1 MMGSSEEEGYEYRVS
16 SSREKRRDHVSDIFG
31 ETVSDENE

>member
-1 MMGSSEEEGYEYRVS
+1 MGSSEEEGYEYRVPS
-16 SSREKRRDHVSDIFG
+16 GREKRRDRVSDTFG